1 MGEVASLSKE
11 SPAGGSGASE
21 SLGLLL
27 QSVLQSDFDSGWHGQ
42 VFPKNEKK
50 KKIVKKTSLFL
61 KHCISKITID
71 QSF

>member
-1 MGEVASLSKE
+1 MGEVASLSNE

-42 VFPKNEKK
+42 VFPKNEKNCQ
-50 KKIVKKTSLFL
+50 KTIFVFEAL
-61 KHCISKITID
+61 
-71 QSF
+71 

>member
-42 VFPKNEKK
+42 VFPKIKKKCQNKIEKK
-50 KKIVKKTSLFL
+50 LSLYL
-61 KHCISKITID
+61 KHCKLTID